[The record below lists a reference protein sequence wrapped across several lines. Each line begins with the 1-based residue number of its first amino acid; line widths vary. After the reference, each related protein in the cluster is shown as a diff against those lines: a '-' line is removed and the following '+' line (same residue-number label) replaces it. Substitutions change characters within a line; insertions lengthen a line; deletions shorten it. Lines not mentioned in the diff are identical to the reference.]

1 MEKGQRWLA
10 YHFID
15 RVFCSI
21 EEKRNGVL
29 LEDVIN
35 ALQHPKEI
43 REPNVNKNSQLFLND
58 NVGVSINP
66 ITGKLIQTN
75 PI

>member
-1 MEKGQRWLA
+1 MVKDDMPVL
-10 YHFID
+10 
-15 RVFCSI
+15 FC
-21 EEKRNGVL
+21 KVL
-29 LEDVIN
+29 IYLS
-35 ALQHPKEI
+35 KEI
-43 REPNVNKNSQLFLND
+43 KEPNVNKNSQLFLND